1 MHMMLM
7 MMMMMHMTHMMHMMM
22 MLTYQRDTCREGE
35 KLLSPAQTPL
45 FCFLL
50 LLQLLALTNL
60 ACFRVLSKT
69 SIRKEMP
76 GLGQWDGDFFLSFSS
91 NQFRRQETTS
101 QSEFLVIPR
110 LDPKGCDLMFQTT

>member
-1 MHMMLM
+1 MHMMVM
-7 MMMMMHMTHMMHMMM
+7 MMMMMMHLMHMTHMMHMMIM
-22 MLTYQRDTCREGE
+22 MTYQRDTCREGE

-45 FCFLL
+45 VCFLL

-76 GLGQWDGDFFLSFSS
+76 GLGQVG
-91 NQFRRQETTS
+91 RRL
-101 QSEFLVIPR
+101 FLVFFI
-110 LDPKGCDLMFQTT
+110 

>member
-1 MHMMLM
+1 MHMMLIM
-7 MMMMMHMTHMMHMMM
+7 MMHPMHMTHMMHMMM

-45 FCFLL
+45 VCFLL

-76 GLGQWDGDFFLSFSS
+76 GLGQVG
-91 NQFRRQETTS
+91 RRL
-101 QSEFLVIPR
+101 FLVFFI
-110 LDPKGCDLMFQTT
+110 